1 MVKKGSIRLIS
12 PLSVNLKNFC
22 LYFKGKYSSEIYR
35 CRFCFQCRIK
45 KTKNLLYRLSGHNR
59 KCYVINKKDNIAK
72 RMDKINKK
80 NKILVHTRDNIL
92 NIHENLYSKNNNNST
107 DNIIDTEE
115 FPLKENEDFV
125 LIKNFVIFKKK
136 IIGEGGFTKTILGY
150 DKDSEEYLA
159 IKFSK
164 EKKQFS
170 SVLIESAVLEK
181 IKSNKGFPKIKA
193 KFKYNSRDVI
203 IETLLGPNLRN
214 LFEYC
219 GEKFDIRTIF
229 LIAISILNKLEIIH
243 KTGLLHNDLKLSNL
257 AWGIIKNGKVI
268 NNKEIF
274 ILDFG
279 LATRFKFFKEK
290 KKNNYKDNKDDIIHY
305 DMHDKKS
312 LIGNIKFMSID
323 VLLGKNPCPKTELES
338 FLYLIIYL
346 IKKKLPWSAIR
357 GKNRED
363 KRNKI
368 IKCHQRITNKVLCNK
383 IPYQI
388 AYIYYNV
395 IELKENEEPKY
406 KYYMKIL
413 KEFLFLNQTAD
424 DIKFCWE
431 NNIISEAEKLDKI
444 SDQINFLLNIQ
455 NQ

>member
-1 MVKKGSIRLIS
+1 MAKKGSKRLIS
-12 PLSVNLKNFC
+12 PLSINLKNFS
-22 LYFKGKYSSEIYR
+22 LYFKGKDSSEIYR
-35 CRFCFQCRIK
+35 CIFCFQCRIK

-72 RMDKINKK
+72 RMDKIIKK

-92 NIHENLYSKNNNNST
+92 NIHENIYSKNNNDST
-107 DNIIDTEE
+107 NNIIDTEE
-115 FPLKENEDFV
+115 FPLKENEDFA
-125 LIKNFVIFKKK
+125 LIKNFIIFKKK
-136 IIGEGGFTKTILGY
+136 IIGEGSFTKTILGY
-150 DKDSEEYLA
+150 NKDSEEYLA
-159 IKFSK
+159 IKISK
-164 EKKQFS
+164 EKKYFS
-170 SVLIESAVLEK
+170 SILIESAVLEK
-181 IKSNKGFPKIKA
+181 IKSNKGFPEIKA

-219 GEKFDIRTIF
+219 GEKFDIHTIF
-229 LIAISILNKLEIIH
+229 LIAISILKKLEIIH
-243 KTGLLHNDLKLSNL
+243 KSGLLNNDLKLSNL

-279 LATRFKFFKEK
+279 LTTRFKFFNEW
-290 KKNNYKDNKDDIIHY
+290 KKNNNKVNKDDIIHY
-305 DMHDKKS
+305 DMHDKTS

-346 IKKKLPWSAIR
+346 IKKKLPWSAIK
-357 GKNRED
+357 GKNHED
-363 KRNKI
+363 KKNKI
-368 IKCHQRITNKVLCNK
+368 IKCHQRTTNKVLCNK

-406 KYYMKIL
+406 KYYLKIL
-413 KEFLFLNQTAD
+413 KEFLFLNKTAD

-431 NNIISEAEKLDKI
+431 NKIISEAQKLDKI
-444 SDQINFLLNIQ
+444 SEQINFLLNIQ